1 MDVPIKTAAGA
12 LREALDVLRAEA
24 ASAYHRLAA
33 ELDGLV
39 ISLSIDQ
46 EEFQLRCSGDHI
58 EFAPPRAAPHVRVRT
73 NRQTILAL
81 IDGTTA
87 MLPSILSG
95 QLVVY
100 ARVDLL
106 PNIAR
111 ASVAFAEGAIRSRA
125 MRVVLDDFQR
135 EPRSAA

>member
-1 MDVPIKTAAGA
+1 MPVKTAAGA
-12 LREALDVLRAEA
+12 LREALDILRTDA

-33 ELDGLV
+33 ELEGLV
-39 ISLSIDQ
+39 ITLSIDL
-46 EEFQLRCSGDHI
+46 EEFQLRCSSNKI
-58 EFAPPRAAPHVRVRT
+58 EFAPPGAAPHVRVRAS
-73 NRQTILAL
+73 RQTILAL
-81 IDGTTA
+81 IDGTTG
-87 MLPSILSG
+87 MLPAILSG

-125 MRVVLDDFQR
+125 MRVVLDDFRR